1 MHEYTVEGSIDATT
15 RTVATVEAT
24 VRVLPWQECP
34 GAIGSATRIQGMT
47 LSQIR
52 DRVRAEF
59 VGISTCTHLN
69 DTLRAVADLDALL
82 NLRAGL

>member
-1 MHEYTVEGSIDATT
+1 
-15 RTVATVEAT
+15 
-24 VRVLPWQECP
+24 VLPWQECP

-47 LSQIR
+47 LSAMR

-69 DTLRAVADLDALL
+69 DTLRAIADLDALSD
-82 NLRAGL
+82 LRGEL